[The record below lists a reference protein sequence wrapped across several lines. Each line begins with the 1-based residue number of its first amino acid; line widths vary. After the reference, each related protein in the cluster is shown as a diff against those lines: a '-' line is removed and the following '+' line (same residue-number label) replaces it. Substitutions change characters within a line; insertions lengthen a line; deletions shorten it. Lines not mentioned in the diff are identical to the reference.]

1 MKIKPNSILN
11 ILEKNTVISSQN
23 LIQKILLI
31 DNQKEASIRKKI
43 SRMVKEKQICKL
55 NNINLKHNQKIY
67 YLAASF
73 GSINFWKK
81 LVEIL
86 IEENS
91 VYGHCITALL
101 NNNGILS
108 KKDLQIQCGSPE
120 KLKKQT
126 SFISIFHTLEQINLI
141 KTHDDYIVLN
151 LNENDILEE
160 YQQQN
165 ILKLKYNMFISII
178 TFYLRRFS
186 LVSFN
191 GIKYKYNVSNFY
203 WDITAPSYINSLMR
217 NEKCGFVVADYI
229 HDLKGEFSIL
239 PFIHKVDIVKNT
251 YPHNN
256 IMFFL
261 FSYEFLPDHLHF
273 LRSKGI
279 SPVALK
285 NFIDIENSEQLYTE
299 PTQLYN
305 QLVSFSKVSKEVF
318 SSMKGKIFELF
329 TYMILHSILPNS
341 SIKINYILYL
351 DNNENCQEG
360 KTKKEIDF
368 FCENQDDDYYIECK
382 NKSYISQ
389 SDINQLKKIC
399 QHIQKI
405 YRKNGKRLDKNIHIL
420 LLSFTEINNQS
431 IINEIQDLKTQY
443 EYKENSYSVEING
456 YSICDYLDKNIS
468 KDSNSYALYMR
479 EYNALKSN
487 IEKENN
493 NKFL

>member
-11 ILEKNTVISSQN
+11 VLEKNTVISSQN
-23 LIQKILLI
+23 LIQEILRI

-43 SRMVKEKQICKL
+43 SRMVKEKQIYKL

-73 GSINFWKK
+73 GSIIFWKK

-86 IEENS
+86 IKENS
-91 VYGHCITALL
+91 VYGHCIIALL

-108 KKDLQIQCGSPE
+108 KEDLQIQCGSPE

-141 KTHDDYIVLN
+141 KTYNDYIFLN
-151 LNENDILEE
+151 LNENDISEE

-165 ILKLKYNMFISII
+165 ILKLKFNMFISII

-191 GIKYKYNVSNFY
+191 AVKYKYKVSNFY
-203 WDITAPSYINSLMR
+203 WDITAPSFINSLMR

-229 HDLKGEFSIL
+229 HDLKEEFSIL

-261 FSYEFLPDHLHF
+261 FSYEFLPHHLRL

-285 NFIDIENSEQLYTE
+285 NFINIENSKQLYTE
-299 PTQLYN
+299 PTEVYN
-305 QLVSFSKVSKEVF
+305 QFVSFSKTNKEIF
-318 SSMKGKIFELF
+318 SDMKGKIFEFF
-329 TYMILHSILPNS
+329 TYMILHSILSNS

-351 DNNENCQEG
+351 DNDRNCHG
-360 KTKKEIDF
+360 KKIKKEIDF
-368 FCENQDDDYYIECK
+368 FCENQDDNYYIECK
-382 NKSYISQ
+382 NKSRINQ
-389 SDINQLKKIC
+389 SDINQLETIC
-399 QHIQKI
+399 KYIQKL
-405 YRKNGKRLDKNIHIL
+405 YCENGKRLDKNIHIF
-420 LLSFTEINNQS
+420 LLSFNEINDQN
-431 IINEIQDLKTQY
+431 IINEIQRLKTAY
-443 EYKENSYSVEING
+443 EYQEKYYSVEVNG
-456 YSICDYLDKNIS
+456 YSICHYLDENLPKN
-468 KDSNSYALYMR
+468 SNRYALYMK
-479 EYNALKSN
+479 EYNELKIN
-487 IEKENN
+487 IKKENN